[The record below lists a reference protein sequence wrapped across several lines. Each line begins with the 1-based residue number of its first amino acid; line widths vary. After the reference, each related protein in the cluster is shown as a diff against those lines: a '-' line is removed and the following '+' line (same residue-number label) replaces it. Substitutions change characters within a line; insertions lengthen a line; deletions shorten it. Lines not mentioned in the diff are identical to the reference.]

1 MKSRDK
7 LIEGSNHLIRQLT
20 DLEDGSCSQVPC
32 FYCGE
37 PVLPHEQRVP
47 VEGPP
52 LHFECGIRLSKGS
65 VGQQRGEC
73 HRRVDPDEAGMTRR
87 EAAKAALEYY
97 LAHGLPSA
105 QQ

>member
-1 MKSRDK
+1 MKSKDK
-7 LIEGSNHLIRQLT
+7 LIEGSNHLSRQLT

-52 LHFECGIRLSKGS
+52 LHYECGIRLSKGS

-73 HRRVDPDEAGMTRR
+73 HRRVDPGEAGMTRR
-87 EAAKAALEYY
+87 EAAKAAVEYY
-97 LAHGLPSA
+97 LAHHPPA